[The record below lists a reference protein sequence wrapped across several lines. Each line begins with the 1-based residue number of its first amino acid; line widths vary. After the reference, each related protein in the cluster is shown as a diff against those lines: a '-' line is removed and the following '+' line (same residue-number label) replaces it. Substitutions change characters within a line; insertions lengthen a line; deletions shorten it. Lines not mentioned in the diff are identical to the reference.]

1 MTCAHVAVIGLRMNE
16 IINKL
21 STLSVEEVAEIAAR
35 MFNETAS
42 EAAIIL
48 DAALSVLESKMPEAD
63 FIRFCEKMA

>member
-1 MTCAHVAVIGLRMNE
+1 MAVIGLRMNE

-21 STLSVEEVAEIAAR
+21 SALSVEEVAEIAAR